1 LFTKIT
7 SALWHALKAAYRF
20 CDRLLNYKIVRILL
34 AAIFWIAAWQAASLA
49 VGKELLLPRPVTV
62 AHALAAAIRDTAF
75 WGIVLRSLLRVFLG
89 FAAGVLLGV
98 VLAVLSC
105 CSKLCDTI
113 FAPAIQMIRAV
124 PVASFIILALLW
136 LKSTILP
143 AVIAGMIVLPVV
155 WSNLCTGIRQTDVQ
169 LLEVAKVFRFGAWG
183 TLRQVYL
190 PSVAPYFQSACIT
203 SLGLAWKSGIAAEVL
218 CQPKFAIGT
227 QLYFAKVYFETPD
240 LFAWTV
246 VVIVLSLL
254 VEGALAK
261 VLKKMGGRR
270 A

>member
-1 LFTKIT
+1 MFPNML
-7 SALWHALKAAYRF
+7 SALWRATKAVYRF
-20 CDRLLNYKIVRILL
+20 CDRLLDYKIIRILL
-34 AAIFWIAAWQAASLA
+34 AAIFWIAAWQAIAMS
-49 VGKELLLPRPVTV
+49 VGKELLLPGPMIAAR
-62 AHALAAAIRDTAF
+62 ALAAAIRDTAF

-89 FAAGVLLGV
+89 FAAGVLLGA

-113 FAPAIQMIRAV
+113 VAPAIQMIRAV
-124 PVASFIILALLW
+124 PVASFIILAQLW
-136 LKSTILP
+136 LHSTILP

-155 WSNLCTGIRQTDVQ
+155 WSNLCTGIRQTDAQ

-190 PSVAPYFQSACIT
+190 PSVAPYFQAACLT

-218 CQPKFAIGT
+218 GQPKLAIGT
-227 QLYFAKVYFETPD
+227 QLYYAKVYFETPE

-254 VEGALAK
+254 VESAMTR
-261 VLKKMGGRR
+261 VLKRMGGRHT
-270 A
+270 

>member
-1 LFTKIT
+1 MFPNVIG
-7 SALWHALKAAYRF
+7 ALWRGIKAAYRF
-20 CDRLLNYKIVRILL
+20 CDRLLDYKIIRILL
-34 AAIFWIAAWQAASLA
+34 AAVFWIAAWQAAALA
-49 VGKELLLPRPVTV
+49 VGKELLLPRPSI
-62 AHALAAAIRDTAF
+62 AAQALLEAVRDAGF

-89 FAAGVLLGV
+89 FAAGVLLGA

-105 CSKLCDTI
+105 WSKLCDTV

-124 PVASFIILALLW
+124 PVASFIILALIW
-136 LKSTILP
+136 LESTVLP
-143 AVIAGMIVLPVV
+143 AVIAGLIVLPVV

-169 LLEVAKVFRFGAWG
+169 LLEVAKIYKFGAWG

-218 CQPKFAIGT
+218 CQPRFAIGT
-227 QLYFAKVYFETPD
+227 QLYYAKVYFETPQ

-261 VLKKMGGRR
+261 MLKGMGGRR
-270 A
+270 T